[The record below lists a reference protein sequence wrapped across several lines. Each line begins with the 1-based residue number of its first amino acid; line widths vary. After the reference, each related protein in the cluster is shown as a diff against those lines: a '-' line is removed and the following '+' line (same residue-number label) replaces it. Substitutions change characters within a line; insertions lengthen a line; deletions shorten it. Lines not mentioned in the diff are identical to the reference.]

1 MPGSNR
7 SGKMPKD
14 VMADPKDPHPDEVLL
29 TAPAGTVVI
38 FNSHTWH
45 GGTLNR
51 TDHPRRAMHSYFTRR
66 ALQQQLDQKAYIR
79 PETYARLSPAARFI
93 LDV

>member
-1 MPGSNR
+1 MYGVGPPQVEPATDRGHTRPLS
-7 SGKMPKD
+7 
-14 VMADPKDPHPDEVLL
+14 
-29 TAPAGTVVI
+29 APAGTVVI
-38 FNSHTWH
+38 FNAHTWH

-51 TDHPRRAMHSYFTRR
+51 TDRPRRALHSYYTRR